1 MPYGERMLF
10 LLGVGIALVGI
21 GWFCLTRIEWA
32 PAAGAPPEAPA
43 DTLPVEQGTQETGP
57 DAEPGQDLP
66 GDPVEAS
73 GALEGEAPA
82 LPELRPVVESSEA
95 ATPDPVESA
104 PVVEE
109 AATQEAP
116 ALPETSTSDDST
128 TTAYP
133 LPDLNLPKPADG
145 RDAPIQ
151 MILVDKA
158 EEAVASEQGEEMPQE
173 VAPGEAGAA
182 PQQEGG
188 NQSGGDAPP
197 AQEGPQPQEQQPQD

>member
-21 GWFCLTRIEWA
+21 GWFCLTRIELA
-32 PAAGAPPEAPA
+32 PATGAPPEAPA
-43 DTLPVEQGTQETGP
+43 DTLPVEQDAQDTEPADAQGESVAGEPAET
-57 DAEPGQDLP
+57 
-66 GDPVEAS
+66 S
-73 GALEGEAPA
+73 SALEGEAPA
-82 LPELRPVVESSEA
+82 LPELPPVAESSEA

-109 AATQEAP
+109 AATEEAP
-116 ALPETSTSDDST
+116 VPPETGTPDEST

-151 MILVDKA
+151 MILVDKT
-158 EEAVASEQGEEMPQE
+158 EEVVASEQGEEVPQE
-173 VAPGEAGAA
+173 VAPGETGAA
-182 PQQEGG
+182 PEQEGG
-188 NQSGGDAPP
+188 DQPGSDAPP
-197 AQEGPQPQEQQPQD
+197 AQESPQPQEQQPQD

>member
-32 PAAGAPPEAPA
+32 PSEAAPSQAPAATPHVEQNADQPEQEDAPGQGIEGEPAEESIPMEGEVPAPPE
-43 DTLPVEQGTQETGP
+43 LP
-57 DAEPGQDLP
+57 
-66 GDPVEAS
+66 PVA
-73 GALEGEAPA
+73 
-82 LPELRPVVESSEA
+82 ESSEA
-95 ATPDPVESA
+95 PTPDPVESA
-104 PVVEE
+104 PAVEE
-109 AATQEAP
+109 GVTQETPAPTEPAATG
-116 ALPETSTSDDST
+116 DST

-133 LPDLNLPKPADG
+133 LPEMNLPQPADG

-188 NQSGGDAPP
+188 NQSGGDTPP